1 MKKQPKIKEIKDNI
15 VYFDDGTQWTA
26 NDIIAVKNRI
36 AELEEESKQL
46 WNRDKDTINDEE

>member
-26 NDIIAVKNRI
+26 NDIVAVKNRI
-36 AELEEESKQL
+36 AELEEESKRL
-46 WNRDKDTINDEE
+46 WNRDEDTVKDED